1 MNMWA
6 SNLEKDIND
15 YLNKQELVSVKV
27 EATILRKHKDEDV
40 VVNVQVPANFN
51 KRTLEEAVAE
61 EYKVKVGDVEV
72 TYYE

>member
-1 MNMWA
+1 MWA

-15 YLNKQELVSVKV
+15 YLDKQELVSVRV
-27 EATILRKHKDEDV
+27 EATIFKKDKDEDV
-40 VVNVQVPANFN
+40 VLNVEVPANFN

-61 EYKVKVGDVEV
+61 EYGVKVGDVEV